1 MHGLIGS
8 VPTQGSTI
16 EAIQVFEADRKGNKL
31 NDNSY
36 IYYAPGKAANAG
48 GVAVSGLEMQ
58 QNAYFNKWT
67 AEVVDAKLKQIMADT
82 FKQCFETALEFTE
95 EGQAPSLVDGANL
108 AGFLKVAN
116 AMKEQGDVW

>member
-1 MHGLIGS
+1 
-8 VPTQGSTI
+8 
-16 EAIQVFEADRKGNKL
+16 
-31 NDNSY
+31 
-36 IYYAPGKAANAG
+36 
-48 GVAVSGLEMQ
+48 MQ

-95 EGQAPSLVDGANL
+95 EGHAPSLVDGANL

-116 AMKEQGDVW
+116 AMKDQGDVW